1 MPFLWAAR
9 NPFSAP
15 TVTPLFPEI
24 TITALPAAR
33 MPSLMPPEKSNRPG
47 VSSRFIL
54 VSFHST
60 GSRARDTEA
69 LRRISSGSKSHTVL
83 PSEIFPSRS
92 DLPDRKKAAS
102 ASEVFPVP
110 AWPTRAT
117 LRMFLAL
124 YCFMCDSPFVYP
136 AEGHSTDCEQLCTKY
151 VQTNCLAL
159 IIISYP
165 VPLFN

>member
-83 PSEIFPSRS
+83 PSETFPSPS
-92 DLPDRKKAAS
+92 DLPGQKEGGFSQRGLSRTGVAHQGDIAD
-102 ASEVFPVP
+102 VFGAV
-110 AWPTRAT
+110 
-117 LRMFLAL
+117 
-124 YCFMCDSPFVYP
+124 
-136 AEGHSTDCEQLCTKY
+136 
-151 VQTNCLAL
+151 
-159 IIISYP
+159 
-165 VPLFN
+165 LFHV